1 MRYFENCMGIQSAT
15 PNSRVRIAKN
25 ERLNLATICPVLF
38 GCSSSLIV
46 TFQAVVRLAGSQR
59 LGVRPS
65 RRVPSRGVAAARRH
79 SRGRARR
86 PRRRTSASPGASTRA
101 FQFRLRS
108 SAGAQR
114 GGSAFPLRRAQR
126 NRGILARIDSGGG
139 RGGRIEGGAGGRR
152 SRRERCTRDTCTPR
166 PRMGCTTRIPP
177 RCPCARRFRVTA
189 SAAGRRTTAA

>member
-1 MRYFENCMGIQSAT
+1 MNGT
-15 PNSRVRIAKN
+15 NN
-25 ERLNLATICPVLF
+25 NLATVCPVS
-38 GCSSSLIV
+38 GCYSYASLIV
-46 TFQAVVRLAGSQR
+46 TFQAGERLAGSQR

-86 PRRRTSASPGASTRA
+86 PRRGTSASPGTSTRT
-101 FQFRLRS
+101 FRLRS

-114 GGSAFPLRRAQR
+114 GGSAFPLHRAQR